1 MIAVIR
7 KKVFHLR
14 EKRDFLRDILLI
26 LISSFGGFLLS
37 LTGMTIGWMVGTM
50 TAAACLSLFRPSPLK
65 AAVRQNG
72 IHHGWL
78 QFGQML
84 LGIEL
89 GQKINMS
96 VISIFKE
103 NWLIVGVMLLL
114 SVVFAMLSGFVLWR
128 FSKTDMLTSFV
139 GTAPGGLSAM
149 PGIAQ
154 EVGANTAIVSLVQ
167 MIRVLLVVM
176 TIPFFVFFINAK
188 QPDAHTAGS
197 QVIAAGTSAFEAPH
211 IAWTALIVLGG
222 FGVCKAM
229 KALRFPA
236 PWLLGSMTGAAVLQ
250 IAGASMTGLSATA
263 WWPHGFSVL
272 SQICLGATI
281 GSKISKEMF
290 IGVRKTLIVALAS
303 SVGLII
309 AMILSA
315 AVTAKAA
322 GISLT
327 TAILAFAPGGI
338 AEMATTSVTLH
349 ADSTFVVAVQVLRV
363 VLVIAMLPPF
373 FRLLHQKSEKY
384 SHPRMKKVRA
394 EG

>member
-1 MIAVIR
+1 M
-7 KKVFHLR
+7 
-14 EKRDFLRDILLI
+14 
-26 LISSFGGFLLS
+26 
-37 LTGMTIGWMVGTM
+37 
-50 TAAACLSLFRPSPLK
+50 
-65 AAVRQNG
+65 
-72 IHHGWL
+72 
-78 QFGQML
+78 
-84 LGIEL
+84 
-89 GQKINMS
+89 
-96 VISIFKE
+96 
-103 NWLIVGVMLLL
+103 
-114 SVVFAMLSGFVLWR
+114 
-128 FSKTDMLTSFV
+128 
-139 GTAPGGLSAM
+139 
-149 PGIAQ
+149 
-154 EVGANTAIVSLVQ
+154 
-167 MIRVLLVVM
+167 
-176 TIPFFVFFINAK
+176 
-188 QPDAHTAGS
+188 
-197 QVIAAGTSAFEAPH
+197 IAAGTSAFEAPH

-384 SHPRMKKVRA
+384 SHPRMKKARA

>member
-1 MIAVIR
+1 M
-7 KKVFHLR
+7 
-14 EKRDFLRDILLI
+14 
-26 LISSFGGFLLS
+26 
-37 LTGMTIGWMVGTM
+37 
-50 TAAACLSLFRPSPLK
+50 
-65 AAVRQNG
+65 
-72 IHHGWL
+72 
-78 QFGQML
+78 
-84 LGIEL
+84 
-89 GQKINMS
+89 
-96 VISIFKE
+96 
-103 NWLIVGVMLLL
+103 
-114 SVVFAMLSGFVLWR
+114 
-128 FSKTDMLTSFV
+128 
-139 GTAPGGLSAM
+139 
-149 PGIAQ
+149 
-154 EVGANTAIVSLVQ
+154 
-167 MIRVLLVVM
+167 
-176 TIPFFVFFINAK
+176 
-188 QPDAHTAGS
+188 
-197 QVIAAGTSAFEAPH
+197 AAGTSAFEAPH

-250 IAGASMTGLSATA
+250 IAGASMTGLSTTA

-281 GSKISKEMF
+281 GSKISKDMF

-384 SHPRMKKVRA
+384 THPRVKKARV

>member
-1 MIAVIR
+1 M
-7 KKVFHLR
+7 R
-14 EKRDFLRDILLI
+14 EQHEFLRDLLLI
-26 LISSFGGFLLS
+26 LISGLGGFLLS

-50 TAAACLSLFRPSPLK
+50 AAASCLSLLRPDPLK
-65 AAVRQNG
+65 TAIRPNG
-72 IHHGWL
+72 IAKGWL
-78 QFGQML
+78 NLGQML

-96 VISIFKE
+96 VMSIFKE
-103 NWLIVGVMLLL
+103 NWLIVSVMLLL

-128 FSKTDMLTSFV
+128 FSKADMLTSFV

-176 TIPFFVFFINAK
+176 TIPFFVFFINSK
-188 QPDAHTAGS
+188 QPAS
-197 QVIAAGTSAFEAPH
+197 QGTVHQIAAGGTSAFAPSH
-211 IAWTALIVLGG
+211 IIWTALLVLAA
-222 FGVCKAM
+222 FWACKALRV
-229 KALRFPA
+229 LRFPA
-236 PWLLGSMTGAAVLQ
+236 PWLLGSMISAAVVQ
-250 IAGASMTGLSATA
+250 IACGPLTGFTPTA

-272 SQICLGATI
+272 SQVCLGATI
-281 GSKISKEMF
+281 GSKIKKEMF
-290 IGVRKTLIVALAS
+290 IGARQTLIVALAG

-338 AEMATTSVTLH
+338 AEMATTSVSLH

-373 FRLLHQKSEKY
+373 FRLLHQRSEK
-384 SHPRMKKVRA
+384 SAHPHMKKARA

>member
-1 MIAVIR
+1 MRI
-7 KKVFHLR
+7 KN
-14 EKRDFLRDILLI
+14 DFLRDII
-26 LISSFGGFLLS
+26 LIIISGIGGFLLS

-50 TAAACLSLFRPSPLK
+50 AAASCLSLFRPAPLK
-65 AAVRQNG
+65 IAVRQNG
-72 IHHGWL
+72 IHTGWL
-78 QFGQML
+78 SFGQML

-89 GQKINMS
+89 GQKINIS

-103 NWLIVGVMLLL
+103 NWLIVSVMLLL
-114 SVVFAMLSGFVLWR
+114 SVVFAMLSGFFLWR
-128 FSKTDMLTSFV
+128 FSKADMMTSFV

-176 TIPFFVFFINAK
+176 TIPFFVYFIHSK
-188 QPDAHTAGS
+188 YPDSQAVAH
-197 QVIAAGTSAFEAPH
+197 QMLAAGTSKFETVYVV
-211 IAWTALIVLGG
+211 WTAVISLAAFLA
-222 FGVCKAM
+222 CKAV
-229 KALRFPA
+229 KFLKFPA
-236 PWLLGSMTGAAVLQ
+236 PWLLGSMIGAAVLH
-250 IAGASMTGLSATA
+250 IGGSSLTGFSLTA
-263 WWPHGFSVL
+263 WWPHGLSVL

-281 GSKISKEMF
+281 GSKMNKEMF
-290 IGVRKTLIVALAS
+290 IGVRQTLVVAFLG

-315 AVTAKAA
+315 FVTAKAA

-327 TAILAFAPGGI
+327 TAILAFSPGGI
-338 AEMATTSVTLH
+338 AEMATTSVSLH

-373 FRLLHQKSEKY
+373 FRILHQRSEKTAQP
-384 SHPRMKKVRA
+384 SMKKARA